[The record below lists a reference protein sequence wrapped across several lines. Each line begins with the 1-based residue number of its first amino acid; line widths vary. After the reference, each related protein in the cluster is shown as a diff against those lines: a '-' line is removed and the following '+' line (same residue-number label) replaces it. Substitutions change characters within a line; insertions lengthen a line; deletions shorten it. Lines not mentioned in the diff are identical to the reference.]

1 MDEFLNEIWGIH
13 RLYID
18 KNLLFT
24 PDAEISA
31 VVMSANE
38 RNFEKFINIESF
50 KEIFAN
56 FGLKAQI
63 YGIQALQTGIINALI
78 KHKISKFSLIL
89 NLQTLKEAKIINE
102 AELSKIVSFIQT
114 LNDGEERKDKDFS
127 ALSFTFGKNLETLNK
142 CADELIT
149 LAPQSA
155 ENIKKSK
162 KSANEN
168 EFVISVT
175 GVINAGKSSM
185 LNAFLNAPVLGT
197 SNIPETANLTLLKFS
212 KTPYA
217 KVKFYTPDEMKILGF
232 HENYS
237 DIEISPDELINY
249 TSAKNE
255 ISKFI
260 KMVEL
265 GVEAGILKD
274 NIKIVDT
281 PGLDDAVVLRE
292 ELTKSFMG
300 QSDAIIHLMNAAQS
314 STKKDMSFI
323 VETLANSK
331 NSELIIVLTHADM
344 LSKEDLLDALKYA
357 QKSIKEELENF
368 GFSQDLSSNVNFFCI
383 DSISKNGINDLKNF
397 LYESFFGANSK
408 KANAI
413 LNSYAKNL
421 ALVCD
426 VALKECEFKSLN
438 LLGNKNELKVQN
450 AEILEKIEVLKQD
463 LEELQVLLA
472 EIKTKFDYSDFYDF
486 SALKS
491 AGIIIKDRIISDMKY
506 AKKYRENLDLNR
518 LKIIAQSG
526 INDAITDIFRT
537 FSQRISKDIQNYK
550 MILGEKF
557 GEISN
562 FSFDTQKFMNE
573 SFKKPNFTGFDIKF
587 TELIN
592 KFGDLVKFSSE
603 FDKFFAAFLKD
614 LNLKNEFEKIA
625 VSCTDNFLQSINEN
639 FKTEKNEL
647 DAKEKILNEA
657 LLQSGINDE
666 NIGLQR
672 KNLKEKIEKLNAVK
686 ERILKCF

>member
-102 AELSKIVSFIQT
+102 AELNKIVSFIQT
-114 LNDGEERKDKDFS
+114 VNDVEDREDKDFS
-127 ALSFTFGKNLETLNK
+127 ALSFTFGKNLDTLNK

-155 ENIKKSK
+155 ENIQKSK

-212 KTPYA
+212 ETPYA

-292 ELTKSFMG
+292 ELTKSFMS

-331 NSELIIVLTHADM
+331 
-344 LSKEDLLDALKYA
+344 
-357 QKSIKEELENF
+357 
-368 GFSQDLSSNVNFFCI
+368 
-383 DSISKNGINDLKNF
+383 
-397 LYESFFGANSK
+397 
-408 KANAI
+408 
-413 LNSYAKNL
+413 
-421 ALVCD
+421 
-426 VALKECEFKSLN
+426 
-438 LLGNKNELKVQN
+438 
-450 AEILEKIEVLKQD
+450 KQRTYHC
-463 LEELQVLLA
+463 A
-472 EIKTKFDYSDFYDF
+472 YS
-486 SALKS
+486 
-491 AGIIIKDRIISDMKY
+491 
-506 AKKYRENLDLNR
+506 
-518 LKIIAQSG
+518 
-526 INDAITDIFRT
+526 
-537 FSQRISKDIQNYK
+537 
-550 MILGEKF
+550 
-557 GEISN
+557 
-562 FSFDTQKFMNE
+562 
-573 SFKKPNFTGFDIKF
+573 
-587 TELIN
+587 
-592 KFGDLVKFSSE
+592 
-603 FDKFFAAFLKD
+603 
-614 LNLKNEFEKIA
+614 
-625 VSCTDNFLQSINEN
+625 C
-639 FKTEKNEL
+639 
-647 DAKEKILNEA
+647 
-657 LLQSGINDE
+657 
-666 NIGLQR
+666 
-672 KNLKEKIEKLNAVK
+672 
-686 ERILKCF
+686 